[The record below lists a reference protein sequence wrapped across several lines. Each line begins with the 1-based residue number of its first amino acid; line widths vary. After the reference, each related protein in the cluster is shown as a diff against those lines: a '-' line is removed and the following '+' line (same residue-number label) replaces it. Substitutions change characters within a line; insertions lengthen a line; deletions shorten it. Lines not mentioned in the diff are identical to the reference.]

1 MDIWPKSTKKAQ
13 PCMKTNHSKTR
24 WLVATRVPREKVL
37 WMKLRGYSETEIFE
51 FPKKKNAK
59 DFILDVTALGV
70 ECLIS
75 KA

>member
-1 MDIWPKSTKKAQ
+1 MR
-13 PCMKTNHSKTR
+13 KTNNSKAR
-24 WLVATRVPREKVL
+24 WLVATRVPKEKVL
-37 WMKLRGYSETEIFE
+37 WMKSRGYSKTEIFE
-51 FPKKKNAK
+51 FPKKQNAK

>member
-1 MDIWPKSTKKAQ
+1 MKKR
-13 PCMKTNHSKTR
+13 NDSKTR
-24 WLVATRVPREKVL
+24 WLVATRVPKEKVL
-37 WMKLRGYSETEIFE
+37 WMKLRGYSKTEIFV
-51 FPKKKNAK
+51 FPKKQNAK

>member
-1 MDIWPKSTKKAQ
+1 MKKTKA
-13 PCMKTNHSKTR
+13 NHSKTR
-24 WLVATRVPREKVL
+24 WLVATRVPRGKVL

-51 FPKKKNAK
+51 FPKKQNAK
-59 DFILDVTALGV
+59 DFISDVTALGV